1 MLSPARVWLALD
13 SCFAVPIC
21 SAFLPNGL
29 TFSSHNSWMLLGS
42 LPFLIFLVQ
51 SVSCAVL
58 FASWYSSRPHCCAL
72 AMRVI
77 VIPALRLRMFYSD
90 MRSSFRKYRLNTE
103 LTQKSNEDSIFH
115 FPFFIFHFSPY
126 SFLYYYFSNR
136 ETAKC
141 ALAKARIEVRGERRA
156 EGFECDMCSG
166 STPRCLCSRQEPTPE

>member
-1 MLSPARVWLALD
+1 MTDTANLVVAHRFNAISSYKNDGRLQQLMLSPARVWLALD

-58 FASWYSSRPHCCAL
+58 FASWYSSRPHCCVL
-72 AMRVI
+72 AMQVI
-77 VIPALRLRMFYSD
+77 VIPALRLQMFYSD
-90 MRSSFRKYRLNTE
+90 MRSSTFRKYRLNTE

-115 FPFFIFHFSPY
+115 FSFFIFHFTI
-126 SFLYYYFSNR
+126 FFSLLLFNWVVS
-136 ETAKC
+136 K
-141 ALAKARIEVRGERRA
+141 
-156 EGFECDMCSG
+156 
-166 STPRCLCSRQEPTPE
+166 STSHPKTMI

>member
-1 MLSPARVWLALD
+1 MTDTANLVVAHRFNAISSYKNDGRLQQLMLSPARVWLALD

-58 FASWYSSRPHCCAL
+58 FASWYSSRPHCTCCAL

-115 FPFFIFHFSPY
+115 FPCFIFHFSFY
-126 SFLYYYFSNR
+126 HILFFIILVFNRLIFMGKCRYF
-136 ETAKC
+136 
-141 ALAKARIEVRGERRA
+141 
-156 EGFECDMCSG
+156 
-166 STPRCLCSRQEPTPE
+166 